1 MISKH
6 SDHRAAATVAR
17 EVRCGNRGC
26 PSARRGLP
34 ALICVVEAP
43 RSVPLVVR
51 TRCRRCKTFQRIQL
65 PTSPSS

>member
-1 MISKH
+1 MISRY
-6 SDHRAAATVAR
+6 SDHRAATVAR

-43 RSVPLVVR
+43 GHVPLVVR

-65 PTSPSS
+65 PASHPI